1 MDIVKKVKDVFKKKD
16 GAPKTEKDKR
26 LEALMKE
33 KEQATKEG
41 EPWVAVLD
49 TKINEDNIRNGF
61 FELDWNN
68 EFIEKLLD
76 AGYKGETNEQI
87 VDGWFKTIARNILQE
102 EGMDPD
108 RGAGYINVKDLGKDK
123 SEISQEIKMTDSDE
137 KQRGLDATMENEG
150 ARDLS
155 PMVQISIKE
164 YDRLKERS
172 RYITDKDLISMI
184 DKLEFFVKELRKHI
198 VRIDID

>member
-1 MDIVKKVKDVFKKKD
+1 MDVIKKVKGIFNKEENKEAQSAK
-16 GAPKTEKDKR
+16 

-33 KEQATKEG
+33 KEEATKNG

-87 VDGWFKTIARNILQE
+87 VDGWFKTIASNILKE
-102 EGMDPD
+102 EGLDPT
-108 RGAGYINVKDLGKDK
+108 RGAGYINVKDIGKDK
-123 SEISQEIKMTDSDE
+123 SEIS
-137 KQRGLDATMENEG
+137 
-150 ARDLS
+150 
-155 PMVQISIKE
+155 
-164 YDRLKERS
+164 
-172 RYITDKDLISMI
+172 
-184 DKLEFFVKELRKHI
+184 
-198 VRIDID
+198 